1 MKKTLAYLG
10 SIGEIIISVGVFIAF
25 LATFPYLVTGL
36 YPHMFQIHGLNY
48 FLLDWSV
55 AVLFLGTLTLC
66 FLSFGRAIGRL
77 AKLLKSESDRTKYL
91 LVIIIFPI
99 LWIGM
104 TTSLLIFGHSFWRI
118 PGILFISV
126 WFIAIILNSIQDY
139 KKAKTKKGKESN

>member
-55 AVLFLGTLTLC
+55 AVLFLAL
-66 FLSFGRAIGRL
+66 
-77 AKLLKSESDRTKYL
+77 
-91 LVIIIFPI
+91 FP
-99 LWIGM
+99 
-104 TTSLLIFGHSFWRI
+104 FVF
-118 PGILFISV
+118 
-126 WFIAIILNSIQDY
+126 
-139 KKAKTKKGKESN
+139 